1 MKILIISRKAEQR
14 RRQFQSRQMQRLGLD
29 FEFLDAF
36 EASDLSVEDCQAA
49 ANTWPSP
56 TLREDIACFTSHR
69 LAWKIIVERNERTLI
84 LEDDAVLASGF
95 ADAIRSIE
103 ARRDNWDCVYDL
115 EFAPRPHILAKS
127 AAWTDGMH
135 RATRVFQ
142 NRVGS
147 AGYVIGPRAALKM
160 LEDTK
165 NYSLLDAYFWHRGW
179 LKAYQ
184 IEPTP
189 VIQMQF
195 LDGIPDN
202 SAFVRK
208 SIDREYLPRSEL
220 RRKLMRLRLEGIK
233 ARNLVRGWLGGET
246 RPLQIDRASFAA
258 DLDIKPPAVTPPHY

>member
-1 MKILIISRKAEQR
+1 MKILIISRKAEE
-14 RRQFQSRQMQRLGLD
+14 RRQFQSRQMQRLGVD
-29 FEFLDAF
+29 FEFLDAY
-36 EASDLSVEDCQAA
+36 EASDLSVEDCKAA

-69 LAWKIIVERNERTLI
+69 LAWKIIIECNEQTLI
-84 LEDDAVLASGF
+84 LEDDAVLSSGF

-103 ARRDNWDCVYDL
+103 ARRDNWDWVYDL

-127 AAWTDGMH
+127 AVWTDGMH
-135 RATRVFQ
+135 RATRVVQ

-147 AGYVIGPRAALKM
+147 AGYVIGPRAAGKM

-165 NYSLLDAYFWHRGW
+165 NYFLLDAYLWHRVW

-189 VIQMQF
+189 VVQMQF
-195 LDGIPDN
+195 LDGSTDN

-208 SIDREYLPRSEL
+208 SIDRAYMPQSEL

-258 DLDIKPPAVTPPHY
+258 DLDFRQPAATASP

>member
-1 MKILIISRKAEQR
+1 MKILIISRKAEEK
-14 RRQFQSRQMQRLGLD
+14 RRQFQSRQMQKLGLD
-29 FEFLDAF
+29 FDFLDAF
-36 EASDLSVEDCQAA
+36 EARDLSVEDCQSA
-49 ANTWPSP
+49 ANSWPSP

-69 LAWKIIVERNERTLI
+69 MAWQIIIERNERTLI
-84 LEDDAVLASGF
+84 LEDDAVLSSSF
-95 ADAIRSIE
+95 ADAINSIE
-103 ARRDNWDCVYDL
+103 THTDNWDCVYDL

-127 AAWTDGMH
+127 PSWTDGIH

-142 NRVGS
+142 NRVGT
-147 AGYVIGPRAALKM
+147 AGYVIGPRAAGKM

-165 NYSLLDAYFWHRGW
+165 TYSLLDAYFWHRGW

-189 VIQMQF
+189 VVQMQF

-208 SIDREYLPRSEL
+208 SIDRAYMPQSEL

-258 DLDIKPPAVTPPHY
+258 DLDFRQPAATASP